1 MKQKITL
8 LLMLAAT
15 MVKAQ
20 NLDVYASDMY
30 DSRSFIS
37 KGDTLPYRI
46 LFPENFDASK
56 KYPVV
61 VFLHGSGERGSDNQA
76 QLVHGGTLFLKED
89 IRKDLPAI
97 IVFPQCPADSYWSN
111 VDIQPANSNSTFNFL
126 KGGKPTKAME
136 LLTGMVDELSS
147 LPYTDK
153 KQFYAGGLS
162 MGGMGTFE
170 LLRRKPKL
178 FAAAIVI
185 CGGDNPE
192 NAKKYK
198 KVPLWIFHGAKDDVV
213 APENSEKVAAA
224 LKAMGA
230 NVHYTLYPQANHNS
244 WDCAF
249 AEPKLLPW
257 LFSNR
262 KK

>member
-20 NLDVYASDMY
+20 NLDMYVSDMY
-30 DSRSFIS
+30 VSKSFIS
-37 KGDTLPYRI
+37 KGGTLPYRI

-61 VFLHGSGERGSDNQA
+61 IFLHGSGERGSDNKA
-76 QLVHGGTLFLKED
+76 QLVHGSALFLKED
-89 IRKDLPAI
+89 VRKNFPAI
-97 IVFPQCPADSYWSN
+97 VVFPQCPSEGYWSN
-111 VDIQPANSNSTFNFL
+111 VDVESANNKRTFNFVE
-126 KGGKPTKAME
+126 GGNPTKAME
-136 LLTGMVDELSS
+136 LLMGMVDELRS
-147 LPYTDK
+147 LPYTNK

-170 LLRRKPKL
+170 LLRRKPQV

-185 CGGDNPE
+185 CGGDNLE
-192 NAKKYK
+192 NAKRYK

-213 APENSEKVAAA
+213 APENSEKVAIA

-230 NVHYTLYPQANHNS
+230 DIQFTLYPQANHNIWNS
-244 WDCAF
+244 AF
-249 AEPKLLPW
+249 AEPNLLSW